1 MVISQKRSNRK
12 PSGSRYKDYRKKK
25 SNEKGGLPTFTK
37 FAENKAKKVTTLG
50 GNEKHKLLTA
60 NEVNLLD
67 KKTGKY
73 SKVKIKVIAE
83 TPSNRNYAR
92 RNIMT
97 KGTIIDTEKGK
108 AIIVSR
114 PGQEGQLNAVLI

>member
-12 PSGSRYKDYRKKK
+12 PSGGRYKDFRKKK
-25 SNEKGGLPTFTK
+25 QNEQGGLPSFTK
-37 FAENKAKKVTTLG
+37 LGNNKSKKLTVLG
-50 GNEKHKLLTA
+50 GNEKQKLL
-60 NEVNLLD
+60 NVNVVNLLD

-73 SKVKIKVIAE
+73 SKVAIKVIAE

-114 PGQEGQLNAVLI
+114 PGQEGQVNAVLI